1 MTSISYE
8 TIGNIRQMQI
18 LLGHS
23 KIEDLVRYLS
33 AYTVHPRMVAV
44 KTGI

>member
-23 KIEDLVRYLS
+23 KIEDLIRHLS
-33 AYTVHPRMVAV
+33 ACTVHSRMVAV
-44 KTGI
+44 KNGI